1 MKKERHHQRINDGV
15 PRSHRECVD
24 EVGEG
29 VSRSRFECDWW
40 GDVFKAIAGA
50 FIGVMHMFGPDW
62 RCPECGRSGVGT

>member
-1 MKKERHHQRINDGV
+1 
-15 PRSHRECVD
+15 VD

-29 VSRSRFECDWW
+29 VSRFRFEYDWW

-62 RCPECGRSGVGT
+62 RCLECGRSGVGT